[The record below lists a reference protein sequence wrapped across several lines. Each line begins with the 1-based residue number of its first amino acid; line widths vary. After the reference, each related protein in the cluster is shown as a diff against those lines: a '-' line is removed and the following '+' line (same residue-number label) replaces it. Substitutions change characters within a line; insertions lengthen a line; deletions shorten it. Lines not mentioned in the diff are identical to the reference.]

1 MPTQLGARPPFR
13 WEGMPG
19 FGAEDF
25 EIRLIYPYGEVV
37 FSLRDARSGRAK
49 EHGVFRF
56 SDHVLISNAAK
67 THDLRTT
74 RRPLRRSVTRGQQ
87 LSLGRVRRSRTE
99 RETRLRR
106 QVLKNSHRCVR
117 DRGPSSLL
125 GVRLGSPSAEASPW

>member
-1 MPTQLGARPPFR
+1 MAADADQANADPAGSEAPFR

-56 SDHVLISNAAK
+56 SDHVLDIERRENA
-67 THDLRTT
+67 
-74 RRPLRRSVTRGQQ
+74 
-87 LSLGRVRRSRTE
+87 
-99 RETRLRR
+99 
-106 QVLKNSHRCVR
+106 
-117 DRGPSSLL
+117 
-125 GVRLGSPSAEASPW
+125 